1 MLRNLSIIEFM
12 EKTASD
18 SPVPGGGSVA
28 ALAAALAASL
38 AEMVANLT
46 ISKKG
51 FEDVDEA
58 MQAIAKKT
66 RNLRK
71 KLAKDIDKDADS
83 YKAVVAAY
91 GMAKETDEEK
101 RKRKSA
107 IQEALKQA
115 AIVPMG
121 VAHDAAGLMEL
132 AGKVVKKGNK
142 NAVTDGAVSVMM
154 ARTAVLA
161 ALYNVKINLNS
172 IKDNSFVDSVAH
184 EVNNLEKKVLQ
195 RENELLA
202 EIDLQINSKIIEV

>member
-28 ALAAALAASL
+28 ALTAALAASL

-46 ISKKG
+46 IGKKD
-51 FEDVDEA
+51 FEDVNEA
-58 MQAIAKKT
+58 MQAIAKET
-66 RNLRK
+66 RRFRD

-83 YKAVVAAY
+83 YNQVVAAY
-91 GMAKETDEEK
+91 KMAKTTDEEK
-101 RKRKSA
+101 LKRTTA

-115 AIVPMG
+115 ALVPLK
-121 VAHDAAGLMEL
+121 VAGDAADLLEL
-132 AGKVVKKGNK
+132 AGNAAKKGNK
-142 NAVTDGAVSVMM
+142 NAITDAAVGVMM

-172 IKDNSFVDSVAH
+172 IKDPSFVDSISK
-184 EVNNLEKKVLQ
+184 EVNALEEKILQ
-195 RENELLA
+195 REKELLS
-202 EIDLQINSKIIEV
+202 EIEI

>member
-1 MLRNLSIIEFM
+1 MLRILSIIEFM

-46 ISKKG
+46 IGKKG
-51 FEDVDEA
+51 FEDVDRE
-58 MQAIAKKT
+58 MKAIAKET
-66 RNLRK
+66 RNYRN
-71 KLAKDIDKDADS
+71 KLAKDIDNDADS
-83 YKAVVAAY
+83 YKAVVTAY
-91 GMAKETDEEK
+91 KMAKETDEEI
-101 RKRKSA
+101 RKRKAA

-115 AIVPMG
+115 ALVPMG

-184 EVNNLEKKVLQ
+184 EVNELEKKVVQ
-195 RENELLA
+195 REKELLS
-202 EIDLQINSKIIEV
+202 EIEI

>member
-1 MLRNLSIIEFM
+1 MLKNLSIIEFM

-28 ALAAALAASL
+28 ALSAAVAASL

-46 ISKKG
+46 IGKKG
-51 FEDVDEA
+51 FEDVDEE
-58 MQAIAKKT
+58 MQAIAKET
-66 RNLRK
+66 RNYRN

-83 YKAVVAAY
+83 YEAVVTAY
-91 GMAKETDEEK
+91 KMAKATDEEK

-115 AIVPMG
+115 ALVPLS
-121 VAHDAAGLMEL
+121 VAHDAADLLEL
-132 AGKVVKKGNK
+132 AGNVAKKGNK
-142 NAVTDGAVSVMM
+142 NAVTDAAVGVMM

-172 IKDNSFVDSVAH
+172 IKDPSFVDSISK
-184 EVNNLEKKVLQ
+184 EVNALEAKILQ
-195 RENELLA
+195 REKELLS
-202 EIDLQINSKIIEV
+202 EIYLKINSKIIEA